1 MATEPQQP
9 KAREGVIS
17 TLNAAI
23 EAMNL
28 ANELTS
34 ITPAKAAFGSA
45 SVILTMT
52 RVRFRLVCVVRAQAE
67 IHLGLDD
74 KPGGLRRTW
83 AGLR

>member
-1 MATEPQQP
+1 MATGPQRP

-28 ANELTS
+28 ANKRTS
-34 ITPAKAAFGSA
+34 ITPAKAVFGSA
-45 SVILTMT
+45 SVILTLT
-52 RVRFRLVCVVRAQAE
+52 RVCLLLVGVVRLQTE
-67 IHLGLDD
+67 MHPGLDD
-74 KPGGLRRTW
+74 KPGGLRRAW